1 MRIMVFTPAASLLF
15 CGTTAFYR
23 TFAGGAT
30 VGEYSGALLTRRS
43 WPQQGFRRKVRNA
56 MADGRTEGRALTGRG
71 T

>member
-30 VGEYSGALLTRRS
+30 VANIAVRS
-43 WPQQGFRRKVRNA
+43 SPAAVGRSRDFGVKFATQWQ
-56 MADGRTEGRALTGRG
+56 MAEPKAAP
-71 T
+71 